1 MTSQSSRTPPD
12 EIRTAFRDLHGA
24 RLHAFALLLTLG
36 DRSMAATLASE
47 ALAAGVEHLDEL
59 RHPERAAAWLR
70 RRIVEEARTL
80 RPHEASTAEAAVAVL
95 GADAAMLQALARLGR
110 SERAALIASVIERL
124 DRRDVGLIVGRS
136 GGALDRLIRRA
147 RDRYA
152 AAFPAPEPAAPGGP
166 IVSHIHEVA
175 RQALV

>member
-1 MTSQSSRTPPD
+1 MTSQSSRTPRH
-12 EIRTAFRDLHGA
+12 EVRAAFHDLHGA

-47 ALAAGVEHLDEL
+47 ALAAGVQRIDEL

-70 RRIVEEARTL
+70 RRIVEGARSR
-80 RPHEASTAEAAVAVL
+80 RPHDRSTAEAAVAVL

-110 SERAALIASVIERL
+110 SERAALIASAIERL

-136 GGALDRLIRRA
+136 GAALDRLIRRA

-152 AAFPAPEPAAPGGP
+152 AAFPAPERAAPGGP

-175 RQALV
+175 RQALA